1 MVTNSKYRVK
11 VAASVIAILVA
22 GNANAQSD
30 VKAAAPA
37 VVENTAATSSA
48 AELAKKLSNPVAA
61 LISVPFQFNYDNN
74 IGPVEGGDR
83 WTINVQPVI
92 PFSINDKWNL
102 ISRTILPIVSQD
114 EIYPGA
120 GSQSGIGDTVQ
131 SLFFSPKEPTSK
143 GWIWAVGP
151 VFLLPTG
158 SNDLLTADKW
168 GVGPTALAL
177 KQENGYTYGILFNHI
192 WSVAGDDAR
201 ADISNTFLQ
210 PFFSYTTPKRT
221 TYSINTESTYDWE
234 AEQWTVPVNFSVSQL
249 VIIGKAP
256 VSFSAGLKYFAQS
269 PDSAP
274 HGWGYRFSVTLLFP
288 K

>member
-1 MVTNSKYRVK
+1 MVTNSKYRLTA
-11 VAASVIAILVA
+11 AASVIAILVA

-30 VKAAAPA
+30 VEAAAPA
-37 VVENTAATSSA
+37 VVEDTAATSSE

-61 LISVPFQFNYDNN
+61 LISVPLQFNYDNN
-74 IGPVEGGDR
+74 IGPVEGGNR
-83 WTINVQPVI
+83 WSMNVQPVI

-102 ISRTILPIVSQD
+102 VSRTILPIVSQD

-131 SLFFSPKEPTSK
+131 SLFFSPRKPTSK

-177 KQENGYTYGILFNHI
+177 KQENGYSYGMLFNHI
-192 WSVAGDDAR
+192 WSVAGNDAR

-210 PFFSYTTPKRT
+210 PFFSYTTPKHT
-221 TYSINTESTYDWE
+221 SYTINTESTYNWK
-234 AEQWTVPVNFSVSQL
+234 AEQWTVPVSFGVSQL
-249 VIIGKAP
+249 VKIGNAP
-256 VSFSAGLKYFAQS
+256 VSLSAGLKYYAQS

-274 HGWGYRFSVTLLFP
+274 HGWGYRFGVTLLFP

>member
-1 MVTNSKYRVK
+1 MVTNSKYRLTA
-11 VAASVIAILVA
+11 AASVIAILVA

-30 VKAAAPA
+30 VEAAAPA
-37 VVENTAATSSA
+37 VVEDTAATSSE

-61 LISVPFQFNYDNN
+61 LISVPLQFNYDNN
-74 IGPVEGGDR
+74 IGPVEGGNR
-83 WTINVQPVI
+83 WSMNVQPVI

-102 ISRTILPIVSQD
+102 VSRTILPIVSQD

-131 SLFFSPKEPTSK
+131 SLFFSPRKPTSK

-177 KQENGYTYGILFNHI
+177 KQENGYSYGMLFNHI
-192 WSVAGDDAR
+192 WSVAGNDAR

-210 PFFSYTTPKRT
+210 PFFSYTTPKHT
-221 TYSINTESTYDWE
+221 SYTINTESTYNWK
-234 AEQWTVPVNFSVSQL
+234 AEQWTVPVSFGVSQL
-249 VIIGKAP
+249 VKIGNAP
-256 VSFSAGLKYFAQS
+256 VSFSAGLKYYAQS

-274 HGWGYRFSVTLLFP
+274 HGWGYRFGITLLFP

>member
-1 MVTNSKYRVK
+1 MVTNSKYRLTA
-11 VAASVIAILVA
+11 AASVIAILVA

-30 VKAAAPA
+30 VEAAAPA
-37 VVENTAATSSA
+37 VVEDTAATSSE

-61 LISVPFQFNYDNN
+61 LISVPLQFNYDNN
-74 IGPVEGGDR
+74 IGPVEGGNR
-83 WTINVQPVI
+83 WSMNVQPVI

-102 ISRTILPIVSQD
+102 VSRTILPIVSQD

-131 SLFFSPKEPTSK
+131 SLFFSPRKPTSK

-177 KQENGYTYGILFNHI
+177 KQENGYSYGMLFNHI
-192 WSVAGDDAR
+192 WSVAGNDAR

-210 PFFSYTTPKRT
+210 PFFSYTTPKHT
-221 TYSINTESTYDWE
+221 SYTINTESTYNWK
-234 AEQWTVPVNFSVSQL
+234 AEQWTVPVSFGVSQL
-249 VIIGKAP
+249 VKIGNAP
-256 VSFSAGLKYFAQS
+256 VSFSAGLKYYAQS

-274 HGWGYRFSVTLLFP
+274 HGWGYRFGVTLLFP